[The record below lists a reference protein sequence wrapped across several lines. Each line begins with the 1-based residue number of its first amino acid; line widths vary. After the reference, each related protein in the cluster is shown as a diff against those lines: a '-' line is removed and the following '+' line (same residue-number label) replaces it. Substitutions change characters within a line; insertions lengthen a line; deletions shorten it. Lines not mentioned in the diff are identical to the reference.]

1 MSAPQQRPCERLLW
15 PCLPRPQ
22 PSMRAPRCAAQ
33 LPTAPAAACA
43 PEAAGWGLG
52 DLKAVADDVS
62 RMISPLPAFQGA
74 PQGSWRASRHF
85 QGIARG
91 PHSRAGP
98 VSAVGS
104 GWPRLPGLM
113 VAVFSVK
120 ERLVQHIFAAPGA
133 LPCLIF
139 RSCCCCW
146 LPHRG
151 RYCCLLF
158 IRGLR
163 CAQTARPFLAPHFPS
178 AVRCVTRA
186 HGCAGRWEA
195 GSRFSHDRT
204 SRAVS
209 RLGGWTREQLMLSAL
224 AVQFEFCAAQLF
236 IDTWLSGL
244 EILASQRGICLS
256 CLDSWRHMLPHRQ
269 EFEQMHA
276 SLKQTH
282 ATI

>member
-1 MSAPQQRPCERLLW
+1 
-15 PCLPRPQ
+15 
-22 PSMRAPRCAAQ
+22 MRAPRCAAQ

-163 CAQTARPFLAPHFPS
+163 CVQTARASLAPHFFS
-178 AVRCVTRA
+178 AARCVPRA
-186 HGCAGRWEA
+186 HGRAGGV
-195 GSRFSHDRT
+195 GSW
-204 SRAVS
+204 SRSFHLLCLLPLINSLLMFIGWFWS
-209 RLGGWTREQLMLSAL
+209 RNAAEGVDGSISVLAPCVQWLKFL
-224 AVQFEFCAAQLF
+224 AV
-236 IDTWLSGL
+236 W
-244 EILASQRGICLS
+244 
-256 CLDSWRHMLPHRQ
+256 
-269 EFEQMHA
+269 
-276 SLKQTH
+276 
-282 ATI
+282 

>member
-1 MSAPQQRPCERLLW
+1 MSAPQQRLCERLLW

-163 CAQTARPFLAPHFPS
+163 CAQTARASLAPHFLS
-178 AVRCVTRA
+178 AARCVPRA
-186 HGCAGRWEA
+186 HGRAGGVGSWSAILTSQNLLRCFSSRSMKSRAAYAVCAG
-195 GSRFSHDRT
+195 D
-204 SRAVS
+204 AV
-209 RLGGWTREQLMLSAL
+209 G
-224 AVQFEFCAAQLF
+224 V
-236 IDTWLSGL
+236 LSGHLCIDAWL
-244 EILASQRGICLS
+244 EILASQQGLC
-256 CLDSWRHMLPHRQ
+256 
-269 EFEQMHA
+269 EFFV
-276 SLKQTH
+276 
-282 ATI
+282 

>member
-33 LPTAPAAACA
+33 LQTAPAAACA

-139 RSCCCCW
+139 RSCCCCVLLLSRHVLLPALHTRPALRPDCKAFPGATFSQCCTLRDPGAW
-146 LPHRG
+146 L
-151 RYCCLLF
+151 C
-158 IRGLR
+158 
-163 CAQTARPFLAPHFPS
+163 RPVGSWS
-178 AVRCVTRA
+178 A
-186 HGCAGRWEA
+186 
-195 GSRFSHDRT
+195 
-204 SRAVS
+204 
-209 RLGGWTREQLMLSAL
+209 
-224 AVQFEFCAAQLF
+224 
-236 IDTWLSGL
+236 
-244 EILASQRGICLS
+244 IL
-256 CLDSWRHMLPHRQ
+256 
-269 EFEQMHA
+269 
-276 SLKQTH
+276 T
-282 ATI
+282 